1 MLQSCL
7 HQSRFASSKLG
18 NSTTTT
24 SLAPLCSTLLHFA
37 PLCSTFSLQYS
48 TELTPLLHYP
58 TPLAPQLLSYIN
70 SPIFRFGA
78 LKLDLLLICIY
89 CCYLVVLLIHSLYV
103 YYSFCQ
109 NRGWRDGAIDSGDG
123 KSFGGRLG
131 PSGHLERARKQLR
144 HTGGVSHSQHKSLFA
159 KPKVQD
165 SLPGGVSHS
174 QHKRSKVGNSRRP
187 ETTYTSPTNTPT
199 PLRKTPAL
207 NRPFQPPP
215 LSPSWPK
222 P

>member
-1 MLQSCL
+1 MCFFTSITTI
-7 HQSRFASSKLG
+7 SVPA
-18 NSTTTT
+18 NSTALPVAEVKPNIMIG
-24 SLAPLCSTLLHFA
+24 SAA
-37 PLCSTFSLQYS
+37 S
-48 TELTPLLHYP
+48 TEE
-58 TPLAPQLLSYIN
+58 
-70 SPIFRFGA
+70 RR
-78 LKLDLLLICIY
+78 
-89 CCYLVVLLIHSLYV
+89 
-103 YYSFCQ
+103 CQ
-109 NRGWRDGAIDSGDG
+109 NRCRRDGTIDSGDG
-123 KSFGGRLG
+123 KSFGERLG
-131 PSGHLERARKQLR
+131 PTGHSERARKQLR

-187 ETTYTSPTNTPT
+187 ETTYTSPTNTPM